1 MKDLFPRIISS
12 IFYVFAI
19 LGSIYY
25 GYKSFVILLI
35 LFCVIIII
43 EYGKVLRKDEDHFE
57 FIKYGSRYGLA
68 AGLFMNIE
76 FLPLFFSITF
86 GLLPIMGNGI
96 SIKEI
101 EIIIGI
107 FLFISILLSMIHL
120 YCLFQNKQLFK
131 FKKLSKV
138 WPLFGVVCSFMVI
151 IYSILFFNFADI
163 KKVILAYLF
172 LIWGIDSIGYLIGVN
187 YGKTKLFESLSPKK
201 TVEGA
206 LASMVFSILYG
217 FLISLYISDVN
228 TILILILC
236 VLTCFFAIL
245 GDLVQSK
252 IKRELKI
259 KDFGKLLPGHGGI
272 YDRLDSIIFSFPILY
287 FIFKIYIANVS

>member
-12 IFYVFAI
+12 IFFVLAI
-19 LGSIYY
+19 LVSIYY
-25 GYKSFVILLI
+25 GYKSFIILMI

-43 EYGKVLRKDEDHFE
+43 EYGKVLRKDEEHFE
-57 FIKYGSRYGLA
+57 SIKYGSRYGLA
-68 AGLFMNIE
+68 SGLFMNTE
-76 FLPLFFSITF
+76 FWPLFFSITF
-86 GLLPIMGNGI
+86 GLLPIMSNEI
-96 SIKEI
+96 SIEVIKSLI
-101 EIIIGI
+101 VL
-107 FLFISILLSMIHL
+107 FLFITILLSIIHL
-120 YCLFQNKQLFK
+120 YCLFQNKKLFK
-131 FKKLSKV
+131 YKKLSKV
-138 WPLFGVVCSFMVI
+138 WPLFGVNCSFMVI
-151 IYSILFFNFADI
+151 IYSIMCFDFVDV

-172 LIWGIDSIGYLIGVN
+172 LIWGIDTVGYLIGVN
-187 YGKTKLFESLSPKK
+187 FGKTKLFKSLSPKK

-206 LASMVFSILYG
+206 VASMIFSILYG
-217 FLISLYISDVN
+217 FLISSYMSDLG

-287 FIFKIYIANVS
+287 FIFQFL

>member
-12 IFYVFAI
+12 IFFVLSI

-25 GYKSFVILLI
+25 GYKSFIILLI

-43 EYGKVLRKDEDHFE
+43 EYGKVLRKDIGHAKFVEKGSKYVQIPGFFINTE
-57 FIKYGSRYGLA
+57 FT
-68 AGLFMNIE
+68 
-76 FLPLFFSITF
+76 PLWMIFIF
-86 GLLPIMGNGI
+86 GLLPLTNNVMSIEGI
-96 SIKEI
+96 Q
-101 EIIIGI
+101 IIGG
-107 FLFISILLSMIHL
+107 FSLFISITITCIHL
-120 YCLFQNKQLFK
+120 YCIFQNKHLFK
-131 FKKLSKV
+131 YKMLSKV
-138 WPLFGVVCSFMVI
+138 WPLFGVIFSFIVM
-151 IYSILFFNFADI
+151 IYSILSYDFDNI
-163 KKVILAYLF
+163 KEIILSYLV
-172 LIWGIDSIGYLIGVN
+172 LVWGIDTIGYLIGVN

-206 LASMVFSILYG
+206 VASMVFSILYG
-217 FLISLYISDVN
+217 FLISSFVSDLG
-228 TILILILC
+228 TILIVILC
-236 VLTCFFAIL
+236 ILTCFFAIL

-287 FIFKIYIANVS
+287 FIFQFL

>member
-12 IFYVFAI
+12 IFYVLAI

-25 GYKSFVILLI
+25 GYKPFIILLVI
-35 LFCVIIII
+35 FCVIIII
-43 EYGKVLRKDEDHFE
+43 EYGRVLRKDEEHFE
-57 FIKYGSRYGLA
+57 FIKWGSGKGLA
-68 AGLFMNIE
+68 PGLFMNTE
-76 FLPLFFSITF
+76 FLPLFLSITF
-86 GLLPIMGNGI
+86 GLLPVI
-96 SIKEI
+96 SNEI
-101 EIIIGI
+101 PTKDIGPLLII
-107 FLFISILLSMIHL
+107 FLFATISLSIIHL
-120 YCLFQNKQLFK
+120 YCLFLNKKLFK
-131 FKKLSKV
+131 YKRLSKA
-138 WPLFGVVCSFMVI
+138 WPLFGVNFSFLVI
-151 IYSILFFNFADI
+151 IYSIISFDFVDI

-172 LIWGIDSIGYLIGVN
+172 LIWGIDTVGYLIGVN

-206 LASMVFSILYG
+206 LASMIFSILYG
-217 FLISLYISDVN
+217 FLISLYISDVGS
-228 TILILILC
+228 ILIIILC

-287 FIFKIYIANVS
+287 FIFQFL